1 MTADLFLASL
11 NVIWNIAS
19 VGLLI
24 AVLRS
29 LWTIEA
35 QADEGIQLLREIKAE
50 LDDMAAKPK
59 HDPAASA
66 WNTQR
71 PD

>member
-1 MTADLFLASL
+1 MTTDQFLASL
-11 NVIWNIAS
+11 NIIWNLAAL
-19 VGLLI
+19 GLLI

-35 QADEGIQLLREIKAE
+35 QADEGIQLLREIKADMNGG
-50 LDDMAAKPK
+50 DDGPL
-59 HDPAASA
+59 HDPAKAA